1 MIKIAF
7 VERAVKRTTMGS
19 KVINALDCCDFLF
32 QKSRKFA
39 LQIQMKVMQFS
50 FIFFFF
56 YVEMKFYGNVL
67 KVITFYYFLLSISA
81 DREKALGHR
90 VENKDD

>member
-50 FIFFFF
+50 FIFFST
-56 YVEMKFYGNVL
+56 L
-67 KVITFYYFLLSISA
+67 
-81 DREKALGHR
+81 R
-90 VENKDD
+90 